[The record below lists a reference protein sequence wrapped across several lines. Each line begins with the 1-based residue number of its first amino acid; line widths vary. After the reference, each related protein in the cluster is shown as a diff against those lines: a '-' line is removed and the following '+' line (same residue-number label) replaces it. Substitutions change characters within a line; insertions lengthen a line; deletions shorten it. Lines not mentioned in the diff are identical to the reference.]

1 MVSTS
6 HQYRCN
12 GSATQKLQVVYQHRC
27 YISNNTTA
35 AATIL
40 IIDTANIAQQ
50 QQRCPPLS
58 PIALTQITE
67 SEICA
72 HVHTRCIFD
81 VAGLPNEMGIVVS
94 WFELLGRMVIDQMY
108 LPIVVRTFAH

>member
-1 MVSTS
+1 MHLWWFRRVIST
-6 HQYRCN
+6 
-12 GSATQKLQVVYQHRC
+12 GATGQPHRNC
-27 YISNNTTA
+27 KWFINTA

-40 IIDTANIAQQ
+40 IIDTADIAQQ